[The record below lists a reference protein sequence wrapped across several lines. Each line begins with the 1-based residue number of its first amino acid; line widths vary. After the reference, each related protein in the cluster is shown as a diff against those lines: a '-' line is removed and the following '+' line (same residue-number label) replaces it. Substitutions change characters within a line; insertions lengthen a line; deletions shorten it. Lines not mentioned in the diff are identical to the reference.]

1 MHKEIKAEK
10 VIFIIYCIILVWVII
25 FKTSFFFDNFFLTSQ
40 RSINLIPFNFILNAS
55 KAHIRESLLNFLVF
69 IPFGLYLRMINR
81 STKHTILYGIVIS
94 LIFELVQFI
103 FATGICDVTDLITNS
118 LGALSGA
125 YIYIIL
131 LKIFRTEE
139 KAIRTV
145 NCLSIIILAIFFA
158 LTTLLFIANIHTQPT
173 VC

>member
-1 MHKEIKAEK
+1 MQKEINAEK
-10 VIFIIYCIILVWVII
+10 VIFIIYCTILVWVVI
-25 FKTSFFFDNFFLTSQ
+25 FKTSFSFDDFFITSE

-55 KAHIRESLLNFLVF
+55 KAHIRETLLNLLVF

-103 FATGICDVTDLITNS
+103 FATGICDITDLITNS
-118 LGALSGA
+118 LGELSGSS
-125 YIYIIL
+125 IYIIL
-131 LKIFRTEE
+131 LKVFRTEE
-139 KAIRTV
+139 KVIRTT

-158 LTTLLFIANIHTQPT
+158 LTTLLFIANSPTQPT